1 MLIASYL
8 VSARKPLI
16 SSIGRC
22 RGSTRRGGRDVVAR
36 LGAGMDVLDRH
47 GADLEL
53 SGVGQAHRFFLEDC
67 GETGRNAPIRREIRA
82 SAEFFA
88 AAARR

>member
-1 MLIASYL
+1 MPQAEQD
-8 VSARKPLI
+8 
-16 SSIGRC
+16 
-22 RGSTRRGGRDVVAR
+22 GRDVVAR
-36 LGAGMDVLDRH
+36 LGAGVDVLDRH

-53 SGVGQAHRFFLEDC
+53 GGVGQAHRFFLEDC
-67 GETGRNAPIRREIRA
+67 GETGRFAPFRREIRA